1 MSGPGPG
8 PTSDQASDR
17 SALPSMTRRS
27 QRARRLTLWG
37 FGVTVLVCALGLWWI
52 AQLAWG

>member
-1 MSGPGPG
+1 MSGPR
-8 PTSDQASDR
+8 PTSDQAAADR
-17 SALPSMTRRS
+17 STLPSMAGRS

-37 FGVTVLVCALGLWWI
+37 FAITVLVCALGLWWI